1 MRKDTTVSLR
11 IPTELRDQLE
21 QSAAD
26 DCRTMGA
33 QALHYIKLGLGAP
46 KTRPKPKS
54 EISCPHD
61 VTTQVWQDF
70 MEVRK
75 AKKSP
80 ITESA
85 ISQLRSEADKAGW
98 SLNEAVMECCSRGWA
113 GFKAEW
119 VNKANKQQVLE
130 NTNRQAAEAFING

>member
-21 QSAAD
+21 QAAAD

-33 QALHYIKLGLGAP
+33 QALHYIKLGLEAP

-54 EISCPHD
+54 EISRPHD
-61 VTTQVWQDF
+61 IAPQVWQDF

-85 ISQLRSEADKAGW
+85 INQLRAEADKAGW
-98 SLNEAVMECCSRGWA
+98 TLNEAVMECCSRGWA

-119 VNKANKQQVLE
+119 VNKGNKQQTLE